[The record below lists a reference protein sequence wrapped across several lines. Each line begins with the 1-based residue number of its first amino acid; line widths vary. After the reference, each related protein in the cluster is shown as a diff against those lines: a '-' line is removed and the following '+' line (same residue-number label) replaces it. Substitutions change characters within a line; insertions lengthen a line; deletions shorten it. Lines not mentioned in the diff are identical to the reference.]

1 MLRQIILRQVILLY
15 VIVPAAAATALV
27 TFSVPAVRADPGDK
41 MTTVQAV
48 EACRAELGKHAK
60 YMDVRACVV
69 RKKKGE

>member
-1 MLRQIILRQVILLY
+1 MLRIAIVIA
-15 VIVPAAAATALV
+15 VAAT
-27 TFSVPAVRADPGDK
+27 TFAGCLAPVARAQSGSQ

-69 RKKKGE
+69 KKKKGE